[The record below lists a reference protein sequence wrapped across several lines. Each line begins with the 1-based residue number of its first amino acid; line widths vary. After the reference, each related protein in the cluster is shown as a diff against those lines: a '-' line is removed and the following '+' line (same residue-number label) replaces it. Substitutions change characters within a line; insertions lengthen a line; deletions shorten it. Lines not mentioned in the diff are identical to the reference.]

1 MTKHCN
7 QSLLFYYYYY
17 IVLSCLVIYN
27 VQASSSSSYSSI
39 ANLDK
44 YGNCVQIKNAR
55 LSSLKY
61 GTPIIAAISTTTTNK
76 SGNMDDDKI
85 VVCSIE
91 PSTKYYNQL
100 GRRIKKKNE
109 GTPVIHFLTPPTSSS
124 NVEGQVVVAMVTSGL
139 QADGT
144 FLISSLRRYGIRV
157 WERFDK
163 IPNCHRMAQACSQLF
178 LTFMG
183 YDVENEISD
192 GIKEVIPSRD
202 GENSFQMARPFGVSA
217 LLLGIHNNNHQKK
230 NAAEIKF
237 VEPSGIIS
245 DSVYARALGKE
256 SERANKLLKEKWKEN
271 MNIQQVKDMCISIMK
286 EITHQGDVENKDE
299 NANDDEA
306 PMLICEIIHGNGS
319 HEIERIRLL

>member
-1 MTKHCN
+1 MTKPCHKA
-7 QSLLFYYYYY
+7 LFLYYF
-17 IVLSCLVIYN
+17 LNLTCFVINN
-27 VQASSSSSYSSI
+27 VQASSSSYTSI

-61 GTPIIAAISTTTTNK
+61 GTPIIAAISTTTN
-76 SGNMDDDKI
+76 SENIDDKI

-91 PSTKYYNQL
+91 PSRKYYHQL
-100 GRRIKKKNE
+100 GRRIKKKNDE
-109 GTPVIHFLTPPTSSS
+109 TKVIHFLTPTSNPEDGCS
-124 NVEGQVVVAMVTSGL
+124 QVVVAMVTSGL

-183 YDVENEISD
+183 YDVENEIGD
-192 GIKEVIPSRD
+192 GIKQVIPPRD
-202 GENSFQMARPFGVSA
+202 GDNTFQMARPFGVSA
-217 LLLGIHNNNHQKK
+217 LLLGIHNNNQKK
-230 NAAEIKF
+230 NEAEIKF

-286 EITHQGDVENKDE
+286 EITNQGDVENKNKSINDE
-299 NANDDEA
+299 T
-306 PMLICEIIHGNGS
+306 PMLICEIIHGDGS
-319 HEIERIRLL
+319 HEMERIRLS